1 MFSNQSDQWSKGEV
15 MFYFSTEEEA
25 RKFADKRTSYHFIDF
40 GEDAE
45 EKRRYAVRVLAEA

>member
-1 MFSNQSDQWSKGEV
+1 